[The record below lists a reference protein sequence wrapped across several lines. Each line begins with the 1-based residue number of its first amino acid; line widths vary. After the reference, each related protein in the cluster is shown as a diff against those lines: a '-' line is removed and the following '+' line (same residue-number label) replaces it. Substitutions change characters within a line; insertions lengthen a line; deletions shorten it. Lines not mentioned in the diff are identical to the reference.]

1 MNHKQFSVVKEF
13 AHKRYL
19 DATAGL
25 SLKGGEK
32 ALSHEELV
40 ILCYYMGT
48 IDYLASLG
56 LIDNDKVL
64 FPEWLEHDS
73 NPAEVDYL

>member
-1 MNHKQFSVVKEF
+1 MNHKQFSIVKEF

-19 DATAGL
+19 ETTAGL
-25 SLKGGEK
+25 KLNGGEK
-32 ALSHEELV
+32 ALSHEEIV

-56 LIDNDKVL
+56 LIETDEQL
-64 FPEWLEHDS
+64 FPEWF
-73 NPAEVDYL
+73 EVDRS